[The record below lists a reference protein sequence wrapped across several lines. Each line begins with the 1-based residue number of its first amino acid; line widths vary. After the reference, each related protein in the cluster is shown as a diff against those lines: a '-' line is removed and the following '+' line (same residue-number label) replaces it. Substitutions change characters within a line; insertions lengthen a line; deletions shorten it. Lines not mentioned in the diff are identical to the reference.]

1 MRRNTPRASS
11 RRSATRSARP
21 VPSPAPPSAPTRWTR
36 RMATRPCTRSPSLS
50 RKAATWRWQGFGTR
64 TIVAIR
70 IDRVDV
76 QSNTA
81 ELRRSL
87 RGSEA
92 DADGW
97 FDGPPYAV
105 AETAFDEYEMEAC
118 TLQPESD

>member
-1 MRRNTPRASS
+1 ME
-11 RRSATRSARP
+11 RSEFTIGGTFWLGGQQWR
-21 VPSPAPPSAPTRWTR
+21 
-36 RMATRPCTRSPSLS
+36 CTDI
-50 RKAATWRWQGFGTR
+50 GTR

-76 QSNTA
+76 QSNTP

-87 RGSEA
+87 SGSEA

-105 AETAFDEYEMEAC
+105 AETVFDEYEMEAC